1 MIWYTCGMD
10 IALIVIGLIVVAV
23 LVVWIYTWV
32 ADPKNVQ
39 DEERGDVA
47 SMSPREL
54 ERERFD
60 ARIKEEE
67 RKADEIDFYSR
78 AEETDQ

>member
-1 MIWYTCGMD
+1 MD
-10 IALIVIGLIVVAV
+10 IALIVIGLIVAAV

-39 DEERGDVA
+39 DEEHGDVA